1 MYHFKIVVLLLIKY
15 HMHVLLLRYLDDVI
29 LMKRSTRVYSP
40 WLSGVRLLNHKF
52 LSALRS
58 LPLYQYF
65 VFLLFSVR
73 LLYRLFFDWWLS
85 ITLWYLPF
93 FWYMVLCINSCLKQI
108 TIKYTSKC
116 QYIMAVKYCLL
127 VIPID
132 IRATRTSLAY

>member
-15 HMHVLLLRYLDDVI
+15 QMHVLLLRYLDDVI

-40 WLSGVRLLNHKF
+40 WFSGVRLLNHKF